1 MDATGLWALMAIG
14 LALLAWILGK
24 PLLVR
29 WRRRRQ
35 SVAPFPAEWRQIL
48 DQEMPLYRRLPVNL
62 QRQLQACIQIFLR
75 EKHFVGCQGFRITE
89 RVRLLIAAQACLLVL
104 NRPASLFD
112 SLTEILVYPDEFL
125 VDRDEQDEVG
135 VVSRHANVLSGESWA
150 DSQVVLSWADVVEGA
165 RDDRDGYNVVIHEF
179 AHQLDQ
185 RTGAAIG
192 APQPI
197 DARQANRWSQVLE
210 AEFARLRTDLDAG
223 FETLFDEYGAE
234 DPVEFFAVASET
246 FFERPERLHRDH
258 PELYQVLRGYYCV
271 DPLSWQAGEDAHE

>member
-1 MDATGLWALMAIG
+1 MAIG
-14 LALLAWILGK
+14 LALLVWILGK

-35 SVAPFPAEWRQIL
+35 SVTPFPSEWRQIL
-48 DQEMPLYRRLPVNL
+48 EQEMPLYRRLPVNL

-75 EKHFVGCQGFRITE
+75 EKRFVGCQGFTITE
-89 RVRLLIAAQACLLVL
+89 TVRLLIAAQACLLVL
-104 NRPASLFD
+104 NRPAGLFD

-125 VDRDEQDEVG
+125 VDRDEQDEAG

-150 DSQVVLSWADVVEGA
+150 DSQVVLSWADVLEGA

-185 RTGAAIG
+185 RTGASIG

-223 FETLFDEYGAE
+223 FETLLDEYGAE

-258 PELYQVLRGYYCV
+258 PELYQVLRDYYCV